1 MDEVRLRGRG
11 DCVEHISREMRLG
24 VDSLRRMLKGRNCC
38 WKFERCSM
46 QIRIRFEQVKTGRY
60 LCSSP
65 AVSLNPDDDIVCE

>member
-38 WKFERCSM
+38 WKFERC
-46 QIRIRFEQVKTGRY
+46 RHADRHTFRTGQNWVY

-65 AVSLNPDDDIVCE
+65 AFSLNPDDDIVCE